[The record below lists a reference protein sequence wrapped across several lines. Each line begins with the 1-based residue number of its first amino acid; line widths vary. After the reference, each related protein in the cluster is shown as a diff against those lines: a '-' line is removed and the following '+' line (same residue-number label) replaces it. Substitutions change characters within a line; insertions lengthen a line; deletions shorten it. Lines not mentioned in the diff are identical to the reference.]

1 MSTKTVT
8 VSIDGHELRVPA
20 GTTAV
25 DAAAKV
31 GVEIPIFCH
40 HPRLEP
46 VGMCR
51 MCLVE
56 VGTPKVDRAT
66 GQVERDAE
74 GRPAIAFMP
83 KLQAGCTTRCSEGM
97 AIRTQSAA
105 VAEARE
111 SVLEFLLTSHPLDCP
126 VCDKGGEC
134 PLQNLTLRYGP
145 GQSRFSWGEKFHFK
159 KPVPLGPLIAL
170 DRERCVLCA
179 RCIRFEDEVAG
190 DQVLGFESRGRGMEI
205 VAFGDVPF
213 KSYFSGNTT
222 DICPVGALT
231 TKDFRFEA
239 RAWEL
244 VGQPGVCGHCSVG
257 CNLMHDV
264 RFGRIERVMPRQ
276 NEAVNEIWL
285 CDKGRFGHAYAQ
297 DEARLQTPLVRRDG
311 QLVPA
316 TWDEALD
323 LVAARLAEVKAAAGS
338 AAIGGIAG
346 AGLANEELYLFGKLL
361 RGVLGSPNVDHRGGL
376 LRDDLI
382 ARCGAADEPRLTEL
396 GAGDCVLV
404 AGLDVEEEAP
414 VLLLNLLKGLSKGA
428 KVLVLGG
435 RPQKLDSHADLRLR
449 YSYGA
454 EGGLLAALALALA
467 GQPLHEEAQA
477 AAGSATGSA
486 AEAGD
491 GSDSGDETDAASAA
505 PGEDQV
511 APPAAPVDSR
521 PARRAALAQAL
532 AAYTPDSLAGRHA
545 VRAEDLTAAAELLG
559 GAGRI
564 LVLYGQEAA
573 DGGWDQGLAA
583 LLTAAPQIAGS
594 GSGLLAVGRQANAQ
608 GAADLGLLPGW
619 LPGYRA
625 ADSVTAREALA
636 SLWAAAV
643 PEGPGLD
650 AAAMLGGGLKALYLL
665 GTDPAGDDPRLAA
678 SLEATDFV
686 VVQDL
691 YLTESARRAH
701 VVLPALSQPE
711 REGSL
716 TNFAR
721 RVQRFYPAVG
731 RLGQARADWKIL
743 RDLCQRLGQ
752 PAPYARAADVFDE
765 IARVVPAY
773 QGLDYPLLGPP
784 SPPDPG
790 ATLLPFAPQTEARKV
805 SYQGTAYVA
814 DQGEGRVWPAAG
826 DAAVGADW
834 RPSPVLDRPA
844 AEAPAAPGRLRL
856 IPVPTL
862 YDGGTRI
869 RAASILHPLVRLPY
883 VQLSPFDAAALGL
896 AAGSRVRLQAP
907 AGAVTA
913 QVELRDGVSPGS
925 CLAPEGLA
933 WERPLA
939 GLLDGAAW
947 VTVAVE
953 PVG

>member
-8 VSIDGHELRVPA
+8 VSIDGHEIEVPA

-66 GQVERDAE
+66 GQVELDAE
-74 GRPAIAFMP
+74 GKPVIGFMP
-83 KLQAGCTTRCSEGM
+83 KLQAGCTTRCTPGM

-145 GQSRFSWGEKFHFK
+145 GQSRFLWGEKFHFK

-205 VAFGDVPF
+205 VAFGDQPF

-244 VGQPGVCGHCSVG
+244 VGHAGVCGHCAVG

-285 CDKGRFGHAYAQ
+285 CDKGRFGHAHAQ
-297 DEARLQTPLVRRDG
+297 DEARLQQPMIRRDG
-311 QLVPA
+311 RLVPA

-323 LVAARLAEVKAAAGS
+323 LVAARLAQVKAEAGGQ
-338 AAIGGIAG
+338 AIGGIAG
-346 AGLANEELYLFGKLL
+346 AALANEELYLFGKLL
-361 RGVLGSPNVDHRGGL
+361 RGVLGSANVDHRGGL
-376 LRDDLI
+376 LRDDLV
-382 ARCGAADEPRLTEL
+382 ARLGAGGDLRLTEL
-396 GAGDCVLV
+396 SAGDCVLV

-414 VLLLNLLKGLSKGA
+414 VLFLNLLKGLSRGA
-428 KVLVLGG
+428 KVVVLSG
-435 RPQKLDSHADLRLR
+435 RPQKLDAHADLRLR
-449 YSYGA
+449 YAWGA
-454 EGGLLAALALALA
+454 EDSLLAALALALS
-467 GQPLHEEAQA
+467 GQPLQEEAA
-477 AAGSATGSA
+477 A
-486 AEAGD
+486 
-491 GSDSGDETDAASAA
+491 AASAA
-505 PGEDQV
+505 
-511 APPAAPVDSR
+511 APDPR
-521 PARRAALAQAL
+521 PARRAALAEAL
-532 AAYTPDSLAGRHA
+532 AAFTPESLAGRHP
-545 VRAEDLTAAAELLG
+545 VHAEDLAAAAALLG
-559 GAGRI
+559 GATRL

-573 DGGWDQGLAA
+573 DAGWDQGLGA
-583 LLTAAPQIAGS
+583 LVAAAPQGATS
-594 GSGLLAVGRQANAQ
+594 GSGLVAVGRQANAQ
-608 GAADLGLLPGW
+608 GAADLGLLPRW
-619 LPGYRA
+619 LPGYRPA
-625 ADSVTAREALA
+625 ADADARAALA
-636 SLWAAAV
+636 GLWSAAV
-643 PEGPGLD
+643 PDGPGLD
-650 AAAMLGGGLKALYLL
+650 AAAMLGGAKGLRALYLM
-665 GTDPAGDDPRLAA
+665 GTDPAGDDPRVAA
-678 SLEATDFV
+678 ALTDLDFL

-691 YLTESARRAH
+691 YLTPSAELAD
-701 VVLPALSQPE
+701 VVLPAMSPAE
-711 REGSL
+711 REGSS

-721 RVQRFYPAVG
+721 RVQRFYAAVD

-752 PAPYARAADVFDE
+752 AAPYARAADVFEE

-773 QGLDYPLLGPP
+773 EGLDYSLLGPP
-784 SPPDPG
+784 APPEPG

-805 SYQGTAYVA
+805 SYQGTAYLT
-814 DQGEGRVWPAAG
+814 DLGEGRVWPAVG
-826 DAAVGADW
+826 DLAAAATW
-834 RPSPVLDRPA
+834 RPRPESA
-844 AEAPAAPGRLRL
+844 PRGGEAPARLRL

-862 YDGGTRI
+862 YDGGARI
-869 RAASILHPLVRLPY
+869 RAAAILHPLVRLPY
-883 VQLSPFDAAALGL
+883 VQVSPFDAAALGL
-896 AAGSRVRLQAP
+896 AAGTRVRLQAP
-907 AGAVTA
+907 AGSVTA
-913 QVELRDGVSPGS
+913 QVELRDGVSPGT

-939 GLLDGAAW
+939 SLLDGAPW
-947 VTVAVE
+947 VMVALA
-953 PVG
+953 